1 MYKGF
6 SNQIELQ
13 DFISSKLSGASA
25 VLVASKDMTSTV
37 EIHYEDQLLLEIK
50 VEFAS
55 VQNVKR
61 VVILMKEEDVEKIMS
76 MRTQFE
82 LIKYV
87 IDSSDTREIRQIRFE
102 TDGVHF
108 LYKNRYDAVL
118 TNANHEHLYRLKD
131 RLKDRSS
138 NSMISSTSKQKHLFD
153 RLDRAI
159 ELFES

>member
-13 DFISSKLSGASA
+13 DVISSKLPGASA
-25 VLVASKDMTSTV
+25 ILVASKDMTRTV
-37 EIHYEDQLLLEIK
+37 EIHYEDQLLLEIQ

-61 VVILMKEEDVEKIMS
+61 VVILMKEDDVEKIES
-76 MRTQFE
+76 MKTQFE

-87 IDSSDTREIRQIRFE
+87 IDSSDKREISQIRFV
-102 TDGVHF
+102 DDCVHF

-118 TNANHEHLYRLKD
+118 SRTNQSHYYKLN
-131 RLKDRSS
+131 DRSS
-138 NSMISSTSKQKHLFD
+138 DSTISSSTPKQKHLFA
-153 RLDRAI
+153 RLDQAI

>member
-13 DFISSKLSGASA
+13 SFISSKLQGASA
-25 VLVASKDMTSTV
+25 ILVASHDLTRSV
-37 EIHYEDQLLLEIK
+37 EIHYEDQLLLEIE

-55 VQNVKR
+55 VQNVQR
-61 VVILMKEEDVEKIMS
+61 VVILMKEDDVEKIMS

-87 IDSSDTREIRQIRFE
+87 IDSSDTREISQIHFE

-108 LYKNRYDAVL
+108 LYKDRYDTVL
-118 TNANHEHLYRLKD
+118 TNTSNGHLY

-138 NSMISSTSKQKHLFD
+138 NSVISSSTSKQKHLFD

>member
-13 DFISSKLSGASA
+13 DFISSKLPGASA
-25 VLVASKDMTSTV
+25 VLVASKDMSRTV
-37 EIHYEDQLLLEIK
+37 EIHYEDQLLLEIR

-55 VQNVKR
+55 VQDVKR
-61 VVILMKEEDVEKIMS
+61 VVILMKEDDIEKIMM

-87 IDSSDTREIRQIRFE
+87 IDASDTREIRQIRFD
-102 TDGVHF
+102 TGGVHF
-108 LYKNRYDAVL
+108 LYKNRYDTVL
-118 TNANHEHLYRLKD
+118 TNTNQGHLYRLT
-131 RLKDRSS
+131 DRSS
-138 NSMISSTSKQKHLFD
+138 NSMISSSTLKQKRLFT
-153 RLDRAI
+153 RLDQAI

>member
-13 DFISSKLSGASA
+13 YFISSKLSGASA
-25 VLVASKDMTSTV
+25 VLVASKDMSRTV

-61 VVILMKEEDVEKIMS
+61 VIILMKEDVEKIMS

-87 IDSSDTREIRQIRFE
+87 IDTSDTREIRQIRFE

-108 LYKNRYDAVL
+108 LYKDRYDAVL
-118 TNANHEHLYRLKD
+118 TNTSNGHLYQ
-131 RLKDRSS
+131 LKDRSS
-138 NSMISSTSKQKHLFD
+138 NSMISSSTLKQKRLFA
-153 RLDRAI
+153 RLDQSI

>member
-25 VLVASKDMTSTV
+25 VLVASKDMTRTV

-61 VVILMKEEDVEKIMS
+61 VVILMKEEDVEKIML

-87 IDSSDTREIRQIRFE
+87 IDSSDTRKIRHIRFKS
-102 TDGVHF
+102 DSVHF
-108 LYKNRYDAVL
+108 LYNDRYDAVL
-118 TNANHEHLYRLKD
+118 TCANQSHLYQ
-131 RLKDRSS
+131 LKDRSS
-138 NSMISSTSKQKHLFD
+138 NSMISSSTLKQKRLFT
-153 RLDRAI
+153 RLDQAI

>member
-13 DFISSKLSGASA
+13 DFISSKLPGASA
-25 VLVASKDMTSTV
+25 VLVASKDMTRTV

-61 VVILMKEEDVEKIMS
+61 VVILMKEDDVEKIML

-87 IDSSDTREIRQIRFE
+87 IDSSDTQKIRQIHFE

-108 LYKNRYDAVL
+108 RYKDRYDAVL
-118 TNANHEHLYRLKD
+118 TNANQGHLYQ
-131 RLKDRSS
+131 LKDRSS
-138 NSMISSTSKQKHLFD
+138 NSMISSSTLKQKRLFT
-153 RLDRAI
+153 RLDQAI

>member
-37 EIHYEDQLLLEIK
+37 EIHYEDQLLLEIR

-61 VVILMKEEDVEKIMS
+61 VVILMKEDDVEKIML

-87 IDSSDTREIRQIRFE
+87 IDSSDTRKIRQIHFE

-108 LYKNRYDAVL
+108 LYNDRYDAVL
-118 TNANHEHLYRLKD
+118 TCANQGHLYQLE
-131 RLKDRSS
+131 DRSS
-138 NSMISSTSKQKHLFD
+138 NSMISSSTSKQKRLFT
-153 RLDRAI
+153 RLDQAI
-159 ELFES
+159 ELFKS

>member
-25 VLVASKDMTSTV
+25 VLVASKDMTRTV

-61 VVILMKEEDVEKIMS
+61 VVILMKEVDVEKIML

-87 IDSSDTREIRQIRFE
+87 IDASDTRKIRQIRFE
-102 TDGVHF
+102 NGSVHF
-108 LYKNRYDAVL
+108 LYNDRYDAVL
-118 TNANHEHLYRLKD
+118 TCANQSHLYQ
-131 RLKDRSS
+131 LKDRSS
-138 NSMISSTSKQKHLFD
+138 NSSISSSTSKQKRLFT
-153 RLDRAI
+153 RLDQAI

>member
-37 EIHYEDQLLLEIK
+37 EIHYEDQLLLEIR

-82 LIKYV
+82 LIKHV
-87 IDSSDTREIRQIRFE
+87 IDASDTRKIRNVRFE
-102 TDGVHF
+102 SDGVHF
-108 LYKNRYDAVL
+108 LYNDRYDAVL
-118 TNANHEHLYRLKD
+118 TCANQSHLYQ
-131 RLKDRSS
+131 LKDRSS
-138 NSMISSTSKQKHLFD
+138 NSMISSSTSKQKRLFT
-153 RLDRAI
+153 RLDQAI

>member
-25 VLVASKDMTSTV
+25 VLVASKDMTRTV

-61 VVILMKEEDVEKIMS
+61 VVILMKEVDVEKIMS

-87 IDSSDTREIRQIRFE
+87 IDSSDTRKIRQIHFE

-108 LYKNRYDAVL
+108 LYNDRYDAVL
-118 TNANHEHLYRLKD
+118 TNANQGHLYQ
-131 RLKDRSS
+131 LKDRSS
-138 NSMISSTSKQKHLFD
+138 NSMISSSTLKQKRLFT
-153 RLDRAI
+153 RLDQAI

>member
-25 VLVASKDMTSTV
+25 VLVDSKDMTRTV

-61 VVILMKEEDVEKIMS
+61 VVILMKEVDVEKIML

-87 IDSSDTREIRQIRFE
+87 IDSSDTRKIRQIRFE

-108 LYKNRYDAVL
+108 LYKDRYDAVL
-118 TNANHEHLYRLKD
+118 TNASNGHLY

-138 NSMISSTSKQKHLFD
+138 NSMISSSTSKQKHLFD

>member
-25 VLVASKDMTSTV
+25 VLVASKDMTRTV

-61 VVILMKEEDVEKIMS
+61 VVILMKEDDVEKIMS

-82 LIKYV
+82 LIKHV
-87 IDSSDTREIRQIRFE
+87 IDASDTRKIRQIHFE

-108 LYKNRYDAVL
+108 LYKDRYDAVL
-118 TNANHEHLYRLKD
+118 TSASHGHLYQLR
-131 RLKDRSS
+131 DRSS
-138 NSMISSTSKQKHLFD
+138 NSMISSSTSKQKHLFT
-153 RLDRAI
+153 RLDQAI